1 MRYQIWQFYEGKW
14 EELYHEG
21 EGKTFPNYES
31 ALIKLFQSGRPPGK
45 YQIRVVVEH
54 PTVLEVEIK

>member
-1 MRYQIWQFYEGKW
+1 MKYQIWQFYEGKW

-21 EGKTFPNYES
+21 KPNYES
-31 ALIKLFQSGRPPGK
+31 ALIRLFQSGRPPGR
-45 YQIRVVVEH
+45 YQIRRVVEN